1 MTLII
6 KNANPSNL
14 SKTAKLIDQY
24 NIAIGNKKERL
35 TIDWQTRNAAI
46 IYSEGEK
53 DKRVINVK
61 GV

>member
-14 SKTAKLIDQY
+14 SKTAKAIEQY
-24 NIAIGNKKERL
+24 NIAIGSKKERL
-35 TIDWQTRNAAI
+35 TIEWQTRNAAI

-53 DKRVINVK
+53 DKRTINVK
-61 GV
+61 